1 MVLTSKAFSR
11 RSILR
16 GFLAAATALLLT
28 TCLCMAIP
36 EFVAAQESTQ
46 EMTQP
51 AVIANG
57 GEGQDRET
65 MALDSTATQWSFQL
79 AYQVMPDYHNDIL
92 DNGQMRP
99 QGNTDY
105 LQLRIVAPIPF
116 ESFTILPRLTIRH
129 YENAQGQSG
138 LGNTELFGL
147 IIPRSWDWGSGRV
160 GIGPLITLPGDKD
173 VASDEWG
180 YGLAAA
186 AVNAKDKWFYGLLL
200 TQTWRAVD
208 PLIIQPGASDM
219 KPLGIAPFLNYR
231 MGNGWYIG
239 NGDMVARWDWNMD
252 EFYLPIGV
260 RVGKVLVGKESSW
273 NIYAEYQTS
282 LIYKNWSGSAI
293 KNSFRFNVTY
303 TLPVM

>member
-1 MVLTSKAFSR
+1 
-11 RSILR
+11 
-16 GFLAAATALLLT
+16 
-28 TCLCMAIP
+28 MAIP
-36 EFVAAQESTQ
+36 GFVAAQESTQ
-46 EMTQP
+46 EMTRP
-51 AVIANG
+51 AVTADG
-57 GEGQDRET
+57 GGQDRET
-65 MALDSTATQWSFQL
+65 MALDSTATQWSFQF
-79 AYQVMPDYHNDIL
+79 AYQIMPDYHDDIL

-105 LQLRIVAPIPF
+105 LQLRIMAPISF
-116 ESFTILPRLTIRH
+116 ETFTILPRLTIRH

-173 VASDEWG
+173 VANDEWG
-180 YGLAAA
+180 YGFAAA
-186 AVNAKDKWFYGLLL
+186 AVNARDKWFYGLLL

-208 PLIIQPGASDM
+208 PEIIPPGTSDM

-231 MGNGWYIG
+231 LGSGWYIG
-239 NGDMVARWDWNMD
+239 NGDMVARWDWNKR
-252 EFYLPIGV
+252 ELYLPIGV
-260 RVGKVLVGKESSW
+260 RVGKVLVGEESSW